1 MIIISSDINKQTY
14 APGTRVFSLNLLFYK
29 KKHPKT
35 LGYVYVHDRTNSIIF
50 FSYQMCHMFL
60 TLVFSPPL
68 LIFILLKYTTV

>member
-50 FSYQMCHMFL
+50 FFLPNVPHVPHLGFL
-60 TLVFSPPL
+60 TPLAHFS
-68 LIFILLKYTTV
+68 FC